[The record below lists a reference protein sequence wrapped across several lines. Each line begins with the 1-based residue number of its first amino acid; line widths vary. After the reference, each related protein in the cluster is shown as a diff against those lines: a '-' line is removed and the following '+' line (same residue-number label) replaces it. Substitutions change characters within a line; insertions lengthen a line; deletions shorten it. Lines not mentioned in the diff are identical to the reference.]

1 MSVTFVNLFAV
12 QPGRDAAFLELWQRV
27 NTYMQGQP
35 GYLDHQLHRALS
47 PDARYRFVNIAHWT
61 SESTWQ
67 AAHDE
72 GFRALTG
79 DPAWQEFPPFPT
91 LYEVVHENHA
101 AGARS

>member
-1 MSVTFVNLFAV
+1 MSVTFVNLFEV

-35 GYLDHQLHRALS
+35 GYLDHRLHRALT
-47 PDARYRFVNIAHWT
+47 PDARYRFVNLAHWA
-61 SESTWQ
+61 SEDTWQ

-72 GFRALTG
+72 GFRALVG

-91 LYEVVHENHA
+91 LYEVVHEGHTV
-101 AGARS
+101 GAHS